1 MRRFCLT
8 SVSCSETVV
17 FDCQG
22 LKNVRQRP
30 LEKKVERAIGFA
42 RTIEFHSKANE
53 TRSFPER
60 SECETGIITEKK
72 IYKLK

>member
-8 SVSCSETVV
+8 TVFCSVTVV
-17 FDCQG
+17 FYSQG

-30 LEKKVERAIGFA
+30 LEKNVKGAIGSGW
-42 RTIEFHSKANE
+42 TIKFHSKANE

-60 SECETGIITEKK
+60 SECETGIITEKRN
-72 IYKLK
+72 YKLK

>member
-8 SVSCSETVV
+8 TVSCSETVV
-17 FDCQG
+17 FCSQG

-30 LEKKVERAIGFA
+30 LEKNVERAIGSA
-42 RTIEFHSKANE
+42 WTIKFHSKANE
-53 TRSFPER
+53 TRTFPER